1 MTRALVLGIGNILI
15 QDEGIGVR
23 ALEWLQAHCVCP
35 NVQLIDGGTMGLNL
49 LHYLEGIDHLL
60 ILDAIQANK
69 PPGSIITL
77 RGNAVPAFLGMKI
90 SPHQIGVHDLL
101 AVAQLKDSTPPE
113 VVILGVQPQNLGVGL
128 ELSPAVATRVEPLG
142 HLAIEQLKTWGYQL
156 TETSTRQNGNNI
168 PKNQN

>member
-1 MTRALVLGIGNILI
+1 MTQALVLGIGNILV
-15 QDEGIGVR
+15 QDEGVGIR

-35 NVQLIDGGTMGLNL
+35 NVQMIDGGTMGLDL

-77 RGNAVPAFLGMKI
+77 RGDAVPTFLGMKI

-101 AVAQLKDSTPPE
+101 AVAQLKGSTPPE

-128 ELSPAVATRVEPLG
+128 ELSPVVSAQVEPLARQG
-142 HLAIEQLKTWGYQL
+142 LAQLKTWGY
-156 TETSTRQNGNNI
+156 RPIPNNTI
-168 PKNQN
+168 LQHTQPAKY